1 MKFIPYTKLQIE
13 SEYEASEIK
22 NILTNSVSKP
32 DWNISA
38 NKFLNTDIIE
48 GEIYDN
54 SFVVCRG
61 KFGLSYGRTSLL
73 PIMKGKINE
82 NLHYNSLNR
91 SVISVIIRPF
101 KAGIVILSIFYLL
114 CFFGLYVSLYKDLI
128 QVFLVCII
136 FISLTYYSLMSKFN
150 KEYKFYKHFLVHHLS
165 RKRDDNQ

>member
-1 MKFIPYTKLQIE
+1 MKFIPYTKLRIE
-13 SEYEASEIK
+13 SEYAASEIK
-22 NILTNSVSKP
+22 NILTNIVSKP
-32 DWNISA
+32 DWDISV

-48 GEIYDN
+48 GKIYDT
-54 SFVVCRG
+54 SFVICKG

-82 NLHYNSLNR
+82 NLHANTSNR
-91 SVISVIIRPF
+91 SVISIIIRPF
-101 KAGIVILSIFYLL
+101 KAGILILSIFYLL

-150 KEYKFYKHFLVHHLS
+150 KEYKFYRDFLAHHIS
-165 RKRDDNQ
+165 KKIDDDQ